1 MVDNMTGFM
10 WVCSESE
17 EQQYLLNISIH
28 LAKRYYPQL
37 PRLVLTS
44 GSSLSVD
51 AECIQTDL
59 LYSNDPAPDKNI
71 LDCLVKSPFE
81 YTYFL
86 CNRTMIISNFDY
98 VLTGSDFEAQIRP
111 SVYHPYIKQPYEIS
125 NAFIAYSKRGVAKF
139 DNWYKTKQLADYV
152 NSQHLLAD
160 YYAEHPFTVHNNLMA
175 DGCAD
180 RLEFLHTLL
189 GTQTRKLCG
198 IPFTHW
204 LNFPLL
210 DLDGQYKEFEKI
222 MWINDY
228 DKFKERLY

>member
-86 CNRTMIISNFDY
+86 CNRTMIISNFDH

-111 SVYHPYIKQPYEIS
+111 SSYHDYIKQPYEIS

>member
-1 MVDNMTGFM
+1 MTGFM
-10 WVCSESE
+10 WVCSDNE

-44 GSSLSVD
+44 DSSLLVD
-51 AECIQTDL
+51 AECLLTEL

-86 CNRTMIISNFDY
+86 CNRTMIISNFDH
-98 VLTGSDFEAQIRP
+98 VLTGSDFEAQIRGSKNP
-111 SVYHPYIKQPYEIS
+111 RVKTPYQIA
-125 NAFIAYSKRGVAKF
+125 NGFIAYSKCGVAKF
-139 DNWYKTKQLADYV
+139 NDWYRAKQLTNYM

-160 YYAEHPFTVHNNLMA
+160 YYTEHPFKVHNNLLSST
-175 DGCAD
+175 CTD
-180 RLEFLHTLL
+180 RLEFLEDLL
-189 GTQTRKLCG
+189 GTNPRKIG
-198 IPFTHW
+198 NIPFTHW

-210 DLDGQYKEFEKI
+210 DLDNRYKEFEKI

-228 DKFKERLY
+228 DKFKQRLY

>member
-1 MVDNMTGFM
+1 MAGFM
-10 WVCSESE
+10 WVCSENI
-17 EQQYLLNISIH
+17 EQQYLLNMSIH

-44 GSSLSVD
+44 DSSLSVD
-51 AECIQTDL
+51 AECLLTDL
-59 LYSNDPAPDKNI
+59 LHSNDAAPSKNI
-71 LDCLVKSPFE
+71 LDCLVRSPFD

-86 CNRTMIISNFDY
+86 CNRTMIISNFDH
-98 VLTGSDFEAQIRP
+98 VLTGSDFEAPIRGNTDPIVKTPYQIA
-111 SVYHPYIKQPYEIS
+111 

-139 DNWYKTKQLADYV
+139 DNWYKTKQLTNYI
-152 NSQHLLAD
+152 NSQHLLSD
-160 YYAEHPFTVHNNLMA
+160 YYAEHQFKVHNNLLSSTST
-175 DGCAD
+175 D
-180 RLEFLHTLL
+180 RLEFLETLL
-189 GTQTRKLCG
+189 GIQTRKLCG

-210 DLDGQYKEFEKI
+210 DLAQNYKEFEKI

>member
-1 MVDNMTGFM
+1 MVDNMPGFM
-10 WVCSESE
+10 WVCSDNE
-17 EQQYLLNISIH
+17 EQQYLLSMSIH

-44 GSSLSVD
+44 DASLSVD
-51 AECIQTDL
+51 AECLLTEL
-59 LYSNDPAPDKNI
+59 LYSTDAAPDKNI
-71 LDCLVKSPFE
+71 LDCLIKSPFE

-86 CNRTMIISNFDY
+86 CNRTMIISNFDH

-111 SVYHPYIKQPYEIS
+111 SKYHDYVKHPYEIS
-125 NAFIAYSKRGVAKF
+125 NGFIGYSKLGVAKF
-139 DNWYKTKQLADYV
+139 DSWYKTKKLTDYV
-152 NSQHLLAD
+152 TSQHLLAD

-175 DGCAD
+175 DGSAD
-180 RLEFLHTLL
+180 RLEFLDTLL
-189 GTQTRKLCG
+189 GTQSRKLCG

-210 DLDGQYKEFEKI
+210 DSFQNYKEFEKI

-228 DKFKERLY
+228 DKFKQRLY

>member
-1 MVDNMTGFM
+1 MTGFM
-10 WVCSESE
+10 WVCSDNE

-44 GSSLSVD
+44 DSSLSVD
-51 AECIQTDL
+51 AECLLTDL
-59 LYSNDPAPDKNI
+59 LYSNDVAPDKNI

-86 CNRTMIISNFDY
+86 CNRTMIISNFDH
-98 VLTGSDFEAQIRP
+98 VLTGSDFEAQIRGNTNP
-111 SVYHPYIKQPYEIS
+111 RVKTPYQIS
-125 NAFIAYSKRGVAKF
+125 NAFIAYSKSGVAKF
-139 DNWYKTKQLADYV
+139 DSWYKTKQLTNYM

-160 YYAEHPFTVHNNLMA
+160 YYSEHPFKVHSNLLSSTSV
-175 DGCAD
+175 D
-180 RLEFLHTLL
+180 RLEFLEALV
-189 GTQTRKLCG
+189 GTNPRKIG
-198 IPFTHW
+198 NIPFTHW

-210 DLDGQYKEFEKI
+210 DLDNRYKEFEKI